1 MEKRRMLQIRSGE
14 NGILMRQLARLF
26 LEGSSLDSSEGDLLE
41 RFVRSHDESAF
52 EALVARHGPM
62 VLGVCR
68 QLLRDPND
76 VDDAFQATFLVLIRK
91 AATLRRCDLVG
102 NWLYGVAFRVA
113 KRARTQAARRM
124 GRSGSVTTIEKL
136 SAAEGVHR
144 SGSSPTTLIEPE
156 SGPWLHQEISHLP
169 DKYRTPI
176 VLCYL
181 EGLTHD
187 EAASRIGCP
196 LGTVKGRLSRAR
208 DLLRRRLTRRGF
220 ALSSAAL
227 ASQLRAPLAKAAV
240 PAALELTTTRAAL
253 SLVSIGGSSLASAS
267 FASIPVTALADG
279 VLKTMIWNQ
288 VRFTASSLLLAGALA
303 SGVAVGATQFISG
316 ADRVDDTRLALQ
328 SAKHAAVQS
337 RAAVEK
343 TPGAASDK
351 TDKSISPDL
360 LSQINSTNRTFD
372 AMLARERNFSLANID
387 RMSNWSS
394 LTLSADLV
402 LAINRDDAL
411 AARRAHRDRMKKL
424 HEVIQNL
431 PASAKNQTVN
441 AQHAEGILREAEMLL
456 QSTGDWQSGSA
467 MMGMMQAQMRG
478 MMGAMGTPKAPET
491 MGGMMSG
498 GMKGSFVGGR
508 SKDRGGSA
516 LRGGSG
522 LGSGDHRGGLGGGAA
537 VQGSASQTGVSSG
550 GMAAGMGGGTASK
563 GGFGGGMMAP
573 MMGEPRDH
581 ATSGLGLALASS
593 ATELA
598 IRDKNPNSK
607 LIHKKL
613 DEPISISFARETPL
627 EDVLKHVKQAT
638 TTRKYAGIPIYL
650 DPQGLEEVEKNPNS
664 TLKYIDFEGIPLKTS
679 LRLIL
684 KQLGLAFCVRDGLL
698 IVSSP
703 GRIFDELREAR
714 QELETAKEIKEL
726 EGESKDER
734 ATDEKDN
741 PEAPAQNTSPQE

>member
-1 MEKRRMLQIRSGE
+1 MLQLRSGHS
-14 NGILMRQLARLF
+14 GILMRQIARLF
-26 LEGSSLDSSEGDLLE
+26 LEGASLGSSEGDLLE

-68 QLLRDPND
+68 QLLHDPND

-91 AATLRRCDLVG
+91 GATLRRYDLVG

-113 KRARTQAARRM
+113 MRARAQAARRM
-124 GRSGSVTTIEKL
+124 GRFGSEATIDKL

-144 SGSSPTTLIEPE
+144 SKSSPTTLMEPE
-156 SGPWLHQEISHLP
+156 TGPWLHQEISHLP

-227 ASQLRAPLAKAAV
+227 ASQLRAPLAQAAV
-240 PAALELTTTRAAL
+240 PAALELTTTRAA
-253 SLVSIGGSSLASAS
+253 VSFISTGGSSLASAS
-267 FASIPVTALADG
+267 FVSIPVTALAEG

-288 VRFTASSLLLAGALA
+288 VMFSASSLLLAGALA
-303 SGVAVGATQFISG
+303 SGVAVGATQFMNG
-316 ADRVDDTRLALQ
+316 AEYVDDTQLALQ
-328 SAKHAAVQS
+328 SAKHTAAQFS
-337 RAAVEK
+337 AAIEK

-372 AMLARERNFSLANID
+372 AMLSRGRNFSLADID

-402 LAINRDDAL
+402 LATNDEDAL

-441 AQHAEGILREAEMLL
+441 AQYAEGMLRQAEMLL
-456 QSTGDWQSGSA
+456 QSSADSQSGSA
-467 MMGMMQAQMRG
+467 MMGMMQAKMRG
-478 MMGAMGTPKAPET
+478 MMGAMGTAKAPGT
-491 MGGMMSG
+491 MGGMMTSG
-498 GMKGSFVGGR
+498 IKGSSESGR
-508 SKDRGGSA
+508 SMGGGGSA
-516 LRGGSG
+516 LPGGSG
-522 LGSGDHRGGLGGGAA
+522 LGSGRHRGGLGAGAEL
-537 VQGSASQTGVSSG
+537 QGSASETGVSSG
-550 GMAAGMGGGTASK
+550 GMAARMGGGTAAM
-563 GGFGGGMMAP
+563 GGSGGGMMAP
-573 MMGEPRDH
+573 MMGGPRES
-581 ATSGLGLALASS
+581 ASSGLGLALASS

-613 DEPISISFARETPL
+613 DEPISMSFAEETSL
-627 EDVLKHVKQAT
+627 EDVLKYVKQAT
-638 TTRKYAGIPIYL
+638 TTQKYRGIPIYL
-650 DPQGLEEVEKNPNS
+650 DPQGLEEVEKTPNS
-664 TLKYIDFEGIPLKTS
+664 TLRYIEFEGIPLKTS

-698 IVSSP
+698 IISSP
-703 GRIFDELREAR
+703 ERIFDELREAR
-714 QELETAKEIKEL
+714 QELDTAKEFKEL
-726 EGESKDER
+726 ESESKDEG
-734 ATDEKDN
+734 AIDEKDN
-741 PEAPAQNTSPQE
+741 PEAPAQDKRPQQ